1 LATDGESYREHDP
14 ALVGTI
20 LGEAAHLLRH
30 LGFAVEHIV
39 LIGGVVPSLLI
50 LDPGGGHP
58 HLGTGD
64 LDLCLSVAIVEGDT
78 GEYERIETALKKAGY
93 GPTDESFR
101 WKQTRRLGLQVE
113 FFCPAGEGRPA
124 AKMFRPRADESPTAK
139 LNFGPKLSA
148 FAIDAGEVIGLDV
161 VIVEREVTL
170 PEDGGRTNFSFRVTG
185 LVAFLVAKTAALV
198 GRDKP
203 KDAYDIVWIIE
214 NWDGGP
220 VGAASAVMAN
230 AVLGREDVRA
240 ALSLLS
246 EKFSR
251 PDELGPSAYS
261 RFMAEPGAGIDERAR
276 LSRGAAGAVQE
287 FFQALPDLFG

>member
-1 LATDGESYREHDP
+1 
-14 ALVGTI
+14 
-20 LGEAAHLLRH
+20 
-30 LGFAVEHIV
+30 
-39 LIGGVVPSLLI
+39 
-50 LDPGGGHP
+50 
-58 HLGTGD
+58 
-64 LDLCLSVAIVEGDT
+64 
-78 GEYERIETALKKAGY
+78 
-93 GPTDESFR
+93 
-101 WKQTRRLGLQVE
+101 
-113 FFCPAGEGRPA
+113 
-124 AKMFRPRADESPTAK
+124 M
-139 LNFGPKLSA
+139 
-148 FAIDAGEVIGLDV
+148 

-220 VGAASAVMAN
+220 VGAASAVRAS

-251 PDELGPSAYS
+251 PDELGPSTYS
-261 RFMAEPGAGIDERAR
+261 RFMAEPGAGIDERRALVQGR
-276 LSRGAAGAVQE
+276 GRRGAGVLPSVARPVWLTANADDQSRRAPAQFKRLLLSLDLAMNPLTAGRSKQRIQRRDQDEGGVTRCIPTR
-287 FFQALPDLFG
+287 LPHPGQDLV

>member
-1 LATDGESYREHDP
+1 LATDGESYREYDP

-30 LGFAVEHIV
+30 LGFAAEHIV

-58 HLGTGD
+58 HRGTGD

-101 WKQTRRLGLQVE
+101 WKQTGRQGLQVE

-124 AKMFRPRADESPTAK
+124 ARMFRPRADESPTAK

-170 PEDGGRTNFSFRVTG
+170 PEE
-185 LVAFLVAKTAALV
+185 A
-198 GRDKP
+198 
-203 KDAYDIVWIIE
+203 
-214 NWDGGP
+214 
-220 VGAASAVMAN
+220 
-230 AVLGREDVRA
+230 DVPI
-240 ALSLLS
+240 
-246 EKFSR
+246 SR
-251 PDELGPSAYS
+251 SG
-261 RFMAEPGAGIDERAR
+261 
-276 LSRGAAGAVQE
+276 
-287 FFQALPDLFG
+287 